1 MNDRRTE
8 KPLTSKRLNVLGTGS
23 TLLTI
28 FLISVLLLGAGAV
41 YLIMTM
47 GFKETLKE
55 NWGWLI
61 VIILVEN
68 ILFWVGII
76 MVYVTSVQ
84 LGMKMRI
91 IGILC
96 GLIPIVHII
105 VLIMIISITGSEAR
119 FEKKKLKLDRQRH
132 DQQIC
137 RTKYPLLMVHGVFFR
152 DFKYFN
158 YWGRVPDEL
167 MKNGATIFYG
177 NHESAASVEDSAKE
191 LAARIQQI
199 VQETGCGRVNV
210 IAHSKG
216 GLDTKTAVACLG
228 MSPYVA
234 SITTINTPH
243 RGCEFA
249 EYLLGRAPQFLKDKV
264 SGAYNSALRK
274 LGDQNPSFIAAVSDL
289 TASRCRFIS
298 DITDQFDYKGA
309 GVYTQSVGSCMKK
322 AKGGAFPLN
331 MSYNFVDRFDG
342 KNDGLVG
349 EPSFHWGENYTYL
362 ENKKKRGISHGDMID
377 LNREN
382 IKGFDVREFY
392 VQLVADLKKRGL

>member
-47 GFKETLKE
+47 GFKEALKE

-137 RTKYPLLMVHGVFFR
+137 RTKYPLLMVQGVFLR
-152 DFKYFN
+152 YFK
-158 YWGRVPDEL
+158 
-167 MKNGATIFYG
+167 
-177 NHESAASVEDSAKE
+177 
-191 LAARIQQI
+191 
-199 VQETGCGRVNV
+199 
-210 IAHSKG
+210 
-216 GLDTKTAVACLG
+216 
-228 MSPYVA
+228 
-234 SITTINTPH
+234 
-243 RGCEFA
+243 
-249 EYLLGRAPQFLKDKV
+249 
-264 SGAYNSALRK
+264 
-274 LGDQNPSFIAAVSDL
+274 
-289 TASRCRFIS
+289 
-298 DITDQFDYKGA
+298 
-309 GVYTQSVGSCMKK
+309 
-322 AKGGAFPLN
+322 
-331 MSYNFVDRFDG
+331 
-342 KNDGLVG
+342 
-349 EPSFHWGENYTYL
+349 
-362 ENKKKRGISHGDMID
+362 
-377 LNREN
+377 
-382 IKGFDVREFY
+382 
-392 VQLVADLKKRGL
+392 